1 MNKDPWDWCAQRH
14 QLLVPVVQRD
24 IIIGQNLVQFV
35 ESPLKWRGGDL
46 NLAPGLTSSPQLL
59 TGPAASE
66 GSWRMGWERGKR
78 CVLMGKCLQKELE
91 GRGLPQTSSVE
102 VRGGKRKTGPE
113 TAGHVLENFLT
124 QTLPS
129 GLTDAGSLGLSL
141 L

>member
-1 MNKDPWDWCAQRH
+1 MCPETQRH
-14 QLLVPVVQRD
+14 QLLVPVLQRD

-66 GSWRMGWERGKR
+66 GSWRMGWVRGKR
-78 CVLMGKCLQKELE
+78 CVLMGKCLQKE
-91 GRGLPQTSSVE
+91 RWLPQTSSVE
-102 VRGGKRKTGPE
+102 VSGGKRKTGPE
-113 TAGHVLENFLT
+113 TTGHVLENFLT

-129 GLTDAGSLGLSL
+129 GLTDAGSFGLSL